1 MPVRPL
7 EEIALAFTYG
17 AQKYEPDNYRRGTN
31 WRRYLGAALRHTFAF
46 ARGEDADPETGLSH
60 LAPAAA
66 CLMILRELQL
76 DGQAYF
82 TVVHDAR
89 RSFVMHAA
97 GSRVT
102 DIGTA
107 FVVRAY
113 GEDAEVKVVVAEGS
127 VTFGHDAGGTS
138 TASEPGAAVLTAG

>member
-1 MPVRPL
+1 MSDKNPAAPTFVKHDGGKNRVELVPVRPL

-60 LAPAAA
+60 LAHAAA

-76 DGQAYF
+76 DGLGADDR
-82 TVVHDAR
+82 VKGSAPVAGWLERAR
-89 RSFVMHAA
+89 
-97 GSRVT
+97 
-102 DIGTA
+102 
-107 FVVRAY
+107 
-113 GEDAEVKVVVAEGS
+113 
-127 VTFGHDAGGTS
+127 
-138 TASEPGAAVLTAG
+138 GAHE